1 MSAFGERPTTAR
13 ATALG
18 RFLIHASVSNA
29 ANGKSIRRHSR
40 PSHTPP
46 MRVSDDILPMAIK
59 QIGLAVT
66 ALIGWTCVHITE
78 HVPSKWK
85 LRRASTR
92 LKALETLV
100 RRLIMLLALD
110 VEWEPTTPRAVQPK
124 PNPDNIPETI
134 DGVEIALFPK
144 ARQRGLSL
152 MPRIIDISE
161 RPDLSHLPRVA
172 TPLHISTKRFTRR
185 IVALQEVLEAPE
197 AHAKRLA
204 RHLSKLR
211 KSKEPAPVLIPLAI
225 PNGLAPEIGLLSG
238 GLAMRLG
245 DALKSWDSS

>member
-1 MSAFGERPTTAR
+1 HTGPADQGGDGET
-13 ATALG
+13 G
-18 RFLIHASVSNA
+18 
-29 ANGKSIRRHSR
+29 
-40 PSHTPP
+40 
-46 MRVSDDILPMAIK
+46 
-59 QIGLAVT
+59 
-66 ALIGWTCVHITE
+66 VHIAE

-85 LRRASTR
+85 LRKASTR

-100 RRLIMLLALD
+100 RRLIMLLALE
-110 VEWEPTTPRAVQPK
+110 VEWEPKAPRAVQTK
-124 PNPDNIPETI
+124 PDPHKIPETI
-134 DGVEIALFPK
+134 DGVETVEFPN

-161 RPDLSHLPRVA
+161 RLDVSHLPRRS
-172 TPLHISTKRFTRR
+172 TPIHISTKRFARR
-185 IVALQEVLEAPE
+185 IVALQKVLEAPE

-204 RHLSKLR
+204 RHLSKLQ

-245 DALKSWDSS
+245 DALEVWASERPEIDPGDRFQRRRPGHGP

>member
-1 MSAFGERPTTAR
+1 
-13 ATALG
+13 
-18 RFLIHASVSNA
+18 
-29 ANGKSIRRHSR
+29 
-40 PSHTPP
+40 
-46 MRVSDDILPMAIK
+46 MRVSDDILPMAIT

-66 ALIGWTCVHITE
+66 ALIGWTGVHLSE

-85 LRRASTR
+85 LRKASTR

-110 VEWEPTTPRAVQPK
+110 VAWEPKTPRAIQTK
-124 PNPDNIPETI
+124 PDREDAAETI
-134 DGVEIALFPK
+134 NGVEIAQFPK

-152 MPRIIDISE
+152 MPRIIDISK
-161 RPDLSHLPRVA
+161 RPDFSHLPRGA
-172 TPLHISTKRFTRR
+172 TPIHMSTKRFARR
-185 IVALQEVLEAPE
+185 IIALQKVLDAPE

-211 KSKEPAPVLIPLAI
+211 KPKEPAPVLIPLAI

-238 GLAMRLG
+238 GLAMRLS
-245 DALKSWDSS
+245 AAFKAWDSS

>member
-1 MSAFGERPTTAR
+1 
-13 ATALG
+13 
-18 RFLIHASVSNA
+18 
-29 ANGKSIRRHSR
+29 
-40 PSHTPP
+40 
-46 MRVSDDILPMAIK
+46 MRVSDDILPMAIT
-59 QIGLAVT
+59 QIGFAVT
-66 ALIGWTCVHITE
+66 ALIGWTGVHLPE
-78 HVPSKWK
+78 HLPSKWK
-85 LRRASTR
+85 LGKASTR

-100 RRLIMLLALD
+100 RRLIMLLALE
-110 VEWEPTTPRAVQPK
+110 VEWKPKAPRAGQTK
-124 PNPDNIPETI
+124 PDREDAPETI
-134 DGVEIALFPK
+134 DGVETVQFP
-144 ARQRGLSL
+144 RVCQRGLSL

-245 DALKSWDSS
+245 DALKNWDSS